1 MNLSMMRNE
10 MEIFFRVFFISSC
23 GFLVGRKRL
32 VERLWRE
39 FFSDPSQ
46 WWDHR
51 SAKVK
56 RKKLETM
63 MVVMMSGFRVLGF
76 GLQQAAR
83 NVWLTS

>member
-1 MNLSMMRNE
+1 MRRR
-10 MEIFFRVFFISSC
+10 IFFRVFSTSSC
-23 GFLVGRKRL
+23 GFLVGRERF
-32 VERLWRE
+32 VERLWWE

-56 RKKLETM
+56 RKKKETM
-63 MVVMMSGFRVLGF
+63 MMVMMVMMSGFRVLGF